1 MGLGCAKVVNYRK
14 KYVFAGV
21 RMKGPGCSYFC
32 SMNAV
37 LVILGLIL
45 LNGFFAMAEAA
56 LIASHPFRFAHLARK
71 GKWQAQIALRLVQ
84 DPSRFLSSTQLGITL
99 VSIGAGAYSGVELA
113 NLVSEW
119 LAGFPILE
127 RYAVPAGFTLVIL
140 IITYLSMIIG
150 ELVPKTIG
158 IAHAESI
165 ALFLAPAIQV
175 FYYLMMPFISL
186 LSASTRFLLWVLR
199 VPKAVDRTLTLEDL
213 KILIENSRQHG
224 VIEQQA
230 LRLVNSFLRTSKS
243 SVESLLTHR
252 TDLVWVP
259 EDADKNTIV
268 DIIKKHPH
276 TGYPVCRST
285 LDDVVGIVY
294 LKDLLPYLT
303 SGSFSLRELI
313 KPPLYVPLSMLAS
326 ELLQKFKK
334 TGIHVALVMNEYGS
348 LEGIATLHDVME
360 SIFGNMPPMETSDPE
375 IVRRPDGSYL
385 VDGLLQN
392 SKWAELLQI
401 SDLHP
406 ELTGGYHTLGG
417 FIMQQLGRV
426 PRTGDRLRFRSYVI
440 EVVDMDGL
448 RVDKV
453 LIYKVPPSETTSL
466 PGAEQF

>member
-1 MGLGCAKVVNYRK
+1 MH
-14 KYVFAGV
+14 VFIGQF
-21 RMKGPGCSYFC
+21 MKGAGCSYFC
-32 SMNAV
+32 SMNV
-37 LVILGLIL
+37 LLVILGLVL

-56 LIASHPFRFAHLARK
+56 LIASQPFRFAHLARK
-71 GKWQAQIALRLVQ
+71 GKWQAHIALRLVQ

-99 VSIGAGAYSGVELA
+99 VSIGAGAYSGVEVA

-119 LAGFPILE
+119 LAGFPWLAQ
-127 RYAVPAGFTLVIL
+127 YAVPAGFTLVIL

-175 FYYLMMPFISL
+175 FYYVMMPFISL
-186 LSASTRFLLWVLR
+186 LSASTQLLLWLLR
-199 VPKAVDRTLTLEDL
+199 VPKRVDRTLTLEDL
-213 KILIENSRQHG
+213 KILVENSRHHG

-230 LRLVNSFLRTSKS
+230 LRLINSFLRTSKS

-252 TDLVWVP
+252 TDLIWVP
-259 EDADKNTIV
+259 ENADKDAII

-285 LDDVVGIVY
+285 LDQVVGIVY
-294 LKDLLPYLT
+294 LKDLLPHLM
-303 SGSFSLRELI
+303 SSNFSLRELI
-313 KPPLYVPLSMLAS
+313 KPPLYVPLSMLAT

-360 SIFGNMPPMETSDPE
+360 SIFGNLPPVETADPE
-375 IVRRPDGSYL
+375 IVRRPDGSLL
-385 VDGLLQN
+385 VDGLLHN

-426 PRTGDRLRFRSYVI
+426 PRTGDRLHFRSYVL

-453 LIYKVPPSETTSL
+453 LIYKLPSAEVSHL
-466 PGAEQF
+466 PNTE